1 MLSNADKSK
10 DLPAV
15 HEKSSQELQGMQDQS
30 QHLAVV
36 RQDCGFKL

>member
-10 DLPAV
+10 DLPV
-15 HEKSSQELQGMQDQS
+15 ENEKSSSELQGMQDQN